1 MNTEFI
7 REGNRT
13 LYCFSIFYA
22 QDEWGRILPLLHTYM
37 MSNPD
42 IHQYMFFLSYER
54 GEHIRLIFSSY
65 TVHGAILQEAVHQ
78 ALKKIVDNH
87 PSCELVPTFYG
98 KELWAHHPANAVV
111 RNAFEISR
119 YQVYCIPYSAFLNL
133 TSLLIIRLLADD
145 CSEEGR
151 TSVALYLY
159 VQLCRSSRF
168 VSLHDYLH
176 SLHVPDCTENV
187 EEEME
192 LISFYWESNP
202 VDEFLSDMTTFYL
215 WQKEREFIY
224 SILGIAD
231 GFTVLAYNIREQLGL
246 MDKSY
251 LYALSLLKTWSMYTI
266 K

>member
-1 MNTEFI
+1 
-7 REGNRT
+7 
-13 LYCFSIFYA
+13 
-22 QDEWGRILPLLHTYM
+22 M

-65 TVHGAILQEAVHQ
+65 TVHGAILQEAVYQ
-78 ALKKIVDNH
+78 ALKKIVENH

-133 TSLLIIRLLADD
+133 TSLLIIRLLAND

-176 SLHVPDCTENV
+176 SLHVPD
-187 EEEME
+187 
-192 LISFYWESNP
+192 
-202 VDEFLSDMTTFYL
+202 
-215 WQKEREFIY
+215 
-224 SILGIAD
+224 
-231 GFTVLAYNIREQLGL
+231 
-246 MDKSY
+246 
-251 LYALSLLKTWSMYTI
+251 LSLI
-266 K
+266 HI

>member
-78 ALKKIVDNH
+78 ALKKIVENH

-111 RNAFEISR
+111 RNAFEIS
-119 YQVYCIPYSAFLNL
+119 
-133 TSLLIIRLLADD
+133 
-145 CSEEGR
+145 
-151 TSVALYLY
+151 
-159 VQLCRSSRF
+159 
-168 VSLHDYLH
+168 
-176 SLHVPDCTENV
+176 
-187 EEEME
+187 
-192 LISFYWESNP
+192 
-202 VDEFLSDMTTFYL
+202 
-215 WQKEREFIY
+215 
-224 SILGIAD
+224 
-231 GFTVLAYNIREQLGL
+231 
-246 MDKSY
+246 
-251 LYALSLLKTWSMYTI
+251 
-266 K
+266 

>member
-13 LYCFSIFYA
+13 WHCFSIFYA
-22 QDEWGRILPLLHTYM
+22 QDEWGRILPLLHAYM
-37 MSNPD
+37 MSSPD
-42 IHQYMFFLSYER
+42 IHQSMFFLSYER

-65 TVHGAILQEAVHQ
+65 TLNGAALQEEVYQ
-78 ALKKIVDNH
+78 ALKKIVENH
-87 PSCELVPTFYG
+87 PSCDVVPASYG

-145 CSEEGR
+145 CSEESR

-159 VQLCRSSRF
+159 IQLCRSSRF

-202 VDEFLSDMTTFYL
+202 ADEFLSDMTTFCL
-215 WQKEREFIY
+215 WQKERESIY
-224 SILGIAD
+224 STLGVAD
-231 GFTVLAYNIREQLGL
+231 GFTVLAYTIREQLGL
-246 MDKSY
+246 TDKSY
-251 LYALSLLKTWSMYTI
+251 LYALSLLKTWSIYTI